1 MRVQLS
7 LLLAPTDYQH
17 ASGTIMAL
25 PLPIDPDFR
34 KMCVEFW
41 LDDID
46 DRLEMNRLNDAE
58 LSWKEANTIYLSLPA
73 GFGDMALEDRI
84 YEQRVKIDKR
94 INATNENNF

>member
-1 MRVQLS
+1 
-7 LLLAPTDYQH
+7 
-17 ASGTIMAL
+17 MAL

-46 DRLEMNRLNDAE
+46 DRLEMDRFEDAE

-73 GFGDMALEDRI
+73 GFGDMVLEDRI
-84 YEQRVKIDKR
+84 YEQRVKLDNLTHI
-94 INATNENNF
+94 TNENNF

>member
-1 MRVQLS
+1 
-7 LLLAPTDYQH
+7 
-17 ASGTIMAL
+17 
-25 PLPIDPDFR
+25 
-34 KMCVEFW
+34 
-41 LDDID
+41 
-46 DRLEMNRLNDAE
+46 MNRLNDAE

>member
-1 MRVQLS
+1 
-7 LLLAPTDYQH
+7 
-17 ASGTIMAL
+17 MAL
-25 PLPIDPDFR
+25 PLPTDPDFR

-41 LDDID
+41 LDDTD

-58 LSWKEANTIYLSLPA
+58 LSWKEANAIYLSLPA